1 MNAVLLIAQ
10 LVGST
15 EVVEDEC
22 DNTARIKLLSV
33 ITVRSHFLC
42 IKPLTY

>member
-1 MNAVLLIAQ
+1 MNAVLLMAQ
-10 LVGST
+10 LVGAT

-33 ITVRSHFLC
+33 ITVRSHFFVH
-42 IKPLTY
+42 

>member
-33 ITVRSHFLC
+33 ISVRSLFCALSS
-42 IKPLTY
+42 